1 MFTVRCELASLWHPA
16 VHHSMLLLRALKQRH
31 TLLIDEFPA
40 GNTTHPHELWH
51 RSQSNSRLSIIPPKR
66 ITSTSSSSSSSCC
79 RGDMKASVSVEAEGE
94 DLTETSLLIPRGG
107 LQCVRDP
114 QHIPYFFSLSS
125 SLLQDQLQAYLDADF
140 VSKQVLQAADDVLV
154 TLSTEEMELTRQ
166 THGNLMDLVARLD
179 SSLQSDDS
187 DNAIGADGVVQG
199 TEKWSTWPLF
209 TTLQFLVEEGGLLLG
224 PFPQVT
230 KAYQRLRDS
239 KPVVAHKRLISRT
252 LEQTANSQG
261 VSAAESPVWVHRNFL
276 REVQHRLANYTGDT
290 AERMINGVSGE
301 KGPLRERVSGARF
314 GLQPV
319 SARTPWT
326 MQRESMRKPR
336 T

>member
-1 MFTVRCELASLWHPA
+1 MFTVRCELASLWHPT
-16 VHHSMLLLRALKQRH
+16 VHHSLLLLRALKQRH
-31 TLLIDEFPA
+31 TLLIDESPA
-40 GNTTHPHELWH
+40 ANTTHPHELWQ
-51 RSQSNSRLSIIPPKR
+51 RLQYNSRFSITPPNSS
-66 ITSTSSSSSSSCC
+66 TVTSSNGNRSDVKT
-79 RGDMKASVSVEAEGE
+79 GASIEAKGE
-94 DLTETSLLIPRGG
+94 DLTDTSLLIPRGG
-107 LQCVRDP
+107 LECVRDP

-140 VSKQVLQAADDVLV
+140 VSKQILQGADDVLLALN
-154 TLSTEEMELTRQ
+154 TGEMELTRQ

-187 DNAIGADGVVQG
+187 DNAIGADGVVQ
-199 TEKWSTWPLF
+199 ERDKWSTWPLF

-230 KAYQRLRDS
+230 KAYQRLRES
-239 KPVVAHKRLISRT
+239 KPVLAHKRLITRT

-261 VSAAESPVWVHRNFL
+261 IPAAEPPVWVHRSFL
-276 REVQHRLANYTGDT
+276 REVQHRLANYTGDP

-326 MQRESMRKPR
+326 MQRDSMRKPSR
-336 T
+336 